1 MTVEI
6 TEDLF
11 LDNMDRT
18 KIVLDQLQAN
28 GIRIAIDDFG
38 SGYSALSYM
47 RDLTVDEVKLDR
59 HFIAPIPADGRAAAV
74 VRAVVNLAGELG
86 LTTVAEG
93 IENPATAAW
102 LREHGC
108 RIGQGYHF
116 SPPLPSPELLELL
129 TSCVV
134 DGTCRAIVAK
144 PAPTAVA
151 EPSASARGPG

>member
-1 MTVEI
+1 
-6 TEDLF
+6 
-11 LDNMDRT
+11 MDRT
-18 KIVLDQLQAN
+18 KTVLNQLQEH

-59 HFIAPIPADGRAAAV
+59 NFIAPIPADQRAAAV

-93 IENPATAAW
+93 IETAITADW

-108 RIGQGYHF
+108 HVGQGYYF
-116 SPPLPSPELLELL
+116 SPPLTADKLREILKRCEHDGGCQLLGCSIANGSCHWSESDVPQIELM
-129 TSCVV
+129 
-134 DGTCRAIVAK
+134 R
-144 PAPTAVA
+144 
-151 EPSASARGPG
+151 